1 MALLSS
7 NLRSLIEAR
16 LGGVGGRRLRR
27 GLGGGGR
34 QGLREPEGPR
44 GGRGGGR
51 GGGVHPAGDVDW
63 LGLGPNLGCRVGAS
77 SAKTNEM
84 SVSIVNF
91 THSLGEMRSTF
102 DNNTGACD

>member
-63 LGLGPNLGCRVGAS
+63 LGLGPNLGCRSGAS
-77 SAKTNEM
+77 GKGKCREIVHSFTRESLLLLHTFVTA
-84 SVSIVNF
+84 VS
-91 THSLGEMRSTF
+91 E
-102 DNNTGACD
+102 